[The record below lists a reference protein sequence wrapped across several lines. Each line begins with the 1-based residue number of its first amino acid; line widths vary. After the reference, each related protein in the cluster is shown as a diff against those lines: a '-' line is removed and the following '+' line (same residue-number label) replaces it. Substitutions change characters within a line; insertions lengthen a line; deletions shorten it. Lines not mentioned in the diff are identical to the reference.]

1 MMLGKTICLLDQE
14 KLTKRNL
21 ITTPIRNRSTHTVI
35 IRNKIRKENLFAPLS
50 SSSSFPNPAKVTIPL
65 FRDGEWS
72 E

>member
-21 ITTPIRNRSTHTVI
+21 ITTPIKNRSTHTVI
-35 IRNKIRKENLFAPLS
+35 IRNKKRKEELFAPLN
-50 SSSSFPNPAKVTIPL
+50 SSFPNPAKVAIPL
-65 FRDGEWS
+65 FRDGKWS